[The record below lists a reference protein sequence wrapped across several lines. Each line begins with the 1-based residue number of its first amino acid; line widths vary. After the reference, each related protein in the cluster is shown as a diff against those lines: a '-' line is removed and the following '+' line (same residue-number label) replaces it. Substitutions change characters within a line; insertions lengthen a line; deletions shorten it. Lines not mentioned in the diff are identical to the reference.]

1 MMSALIP
8 LLYDAL
14 MTMDEKK
21 TMRIRPVTRNDHD
34 AILALAKKA
43 GIGMTSLPPDEDV
56 LAEKID
62 RAVKSFA
69 GKPDYEGGEAFLFVL
84 EDMETGNIVGTSGI
98 VAHVGLKQPF
108 YSYTL
113 STITQSSTALDI
125 YGTQKVLN
133 VVNDYTGAS
142 EIGSLFLLPEY
153 RRDRIGR
160 FLSRM
165 RFVFMAQFRELFD
178 ERVIAEIRGIH
189 DRDGNSPFYDS
200 IAKHFFQMPFTKAD
214 YINATKGNQFITDL
228 MPKYPIYVNLLPKAA
243 QDVVGAPLPS
253 SEPAKAMLERE
264 GFRFNDYLD
273 VFDGGPT
280 MEARL
285 DDIHTVKQTTQTT
298 IGEIVPHVDGDKHII
313 TNTGL
318 SDLAKVKKC
327 ILQSHKLLTTRQ
339 QKNIAA

>member
-1 MMSALIP
+1 M
-8 LLYDAL
+8 
-14 MTMDEKK
+14 K
-21 TMRIRPVTRNDHD
+21 IRPVTNNDYD

-43 GIGMTSLPPDEDV
+43 GIGMTSLPPDEEV
-56 LAEKID
+56 LREKIS
-62 RAVKSFA
+62 RAVSSFA
-69 GKPDYEGGEAFLFVL
+69 GTPAYEGGEAFLFVL
-84 EDMETGNIVGTSGI
+84 EDPDTQSIVGTCGI

-108 YSYTL
+108 YSYKL
-113 STITQSSTALDI
+113 STITQSSKEVDV
-125 YGTQKVLN
+125 YGTQQVLN

-178 ERVIAEIRGIH
+178 ERVMAEIRGIH

-200 IAKHFFQMPFTKAD
+200 IAKHFFHMPFTKAD

-228 MPKYPIYVNLLPKAA
+228 MPKYPIYVNLLPKSA
-243 QDVVGAPLPS
+243 QDVVGAALPS

-264 GFRFNDYLD
+264 GFRYNDYLD

-280 MEARL
+280 MEARV
-285 DDIHTVKQTTQTT
+285 DDIHTVKESIATA
-298 IGEIVPHVDGDKHII
+298 IGEIAPYVEGEKHII
-313 TNTGL
+313 TTTN
-318 SDLAKVKKC
+318 
-327 ILQSHKLLTTRQ
+327 LQSF
-339 QKNIAA
+339 AAVVGRADTLNDGSIRITQRAAAVLNVSEGDKIRMVNA